1 MPTEAPVSGTQRLIN
16 ADFLTS
22 SYRVVG
28 KIMVPNTGLM
38 GLMNDGTNSFM
49 EVLDARLARL
59 HMPTKLVDHF
69 EVIRLVKSQ
78 VFTVCM
84 SKREDI
90 GPQALARG
98 GYVRLAEYPVR
109 VVTQV
114 YELNGI
120 LEWAGRFD
128 FSTIMVEGTREFV
141 PLYSALVNAI
151 LIPSFKIE
159 SEAIL
164 FNRSQVDLLALK
176 TQKIED

>member
-69 EVIRLVKSQ
+69 EVVRLVKSQ
-78 VFTVCM
+78 VIAVCM
-84 SKREDI
+84 AKREDI

-98 GYVRLAEYPVR
+98 GYVRLAEYLVR

-114 YELNGI
+114 GLGCDRGEGLERSPPQVEFPLLQVQLVHGVRALRVARQAELPHDLQ
-120 LEWAGRFD
+120 LERGTGRLP
-128 FSTIMVEGTREFV
+128 VE
-141 PLYSALVNAI
+141 
-151 LIPSFKIE
+151 
-159 SEAIL
+159 
-164 FNRSQVDLLALK
+164 
-176 TQKIED
+176 